1 MRNKSGTLSIGII
14 GCGGVTETFH
24 LPSLKSLR
32 SVEVFAL
39 SDVDKK
45 KLDRLA
51 ETFEIRNRYEDPYE
65 LINRPEIEA
74 VAVCAPSEYHFA
86 LGMAALSA
94 GKHLFIEKPV
104 ALRLEESGQLI
115 KKAGE
120 SSVKAFVGFNLRWHR
135 NVRKAKEAIEE
146 GRLGPVKLVR
156 SVVTTNHPALAEWRK
171 SRGLGGGVILDLA
184 IHHFDLLRY
193 LFNSEGEEIHARSI
207 SGDIQDEAASV
218 TLKMSNGIL
227 SSSVF
232 SFRSGHC
239 NEIEIY
245 GESGSLKISLYDID
259 GLEMKPSSAAP
270 GRLISIL
277 GRPFHTVMQ
286 VAGNAGAFRHGGIFK
301 ESYYN
306 EWRSFADSVI
316 HNNVIECNLED
327 GRRVLEIALS
337 AVESVS
343 TGMPVKLP
351 GVSDDEGEQSRL

>member
-1 MRNKSGTLSIGII
+1 MPNKPGTITLGII

-32 SVEVFAL
+32 NIEVVAI

-51 ETFEIRNRYEDPYE
+51 ETFEISNLYEDPHE

-86 LGMAALSA
+86 LGMAVLNA

-104 ALRLEESGQLI
+104 ALSLEESGQLI
-115 KKAGE
+115 EKAGE

-135 NVRKAKEAIEE
+135 NVRKAKEVIEE
-146 GRLGPVKLVR
+146 GKLGPVKLVR
-156 SVVTTNHPALAEWRK
+156 SVISTNHPMITEWRK
-171 SRGLGGGVILDLA
+171 NRGLGGGVILELA

-193 LFNSEGEEIHARSI
+193 LFNSEVEEIYARSV

-232 SFRSGHC
+232 SFRSSHG
-239 NEIEIY
+239 NEIEVY
-245 GESGSLKISLYDID
+245 GESGSLKISPYDID
-259 GLEMKPSSAAP
+259 GLEIRPSSAAP
-270 GRLISIL
+270 GRFISMI

-286 VAGNAGAFRHGGIFK
+286 TAGNAGALSHGGIFK
-301 ESYYN
+301 ESYYR
-306 EWRSFADSVI
+306 EWQSFADSVI
-316 HNNVIECNLED
+316 YNKNTECNLED
-327 GRRVLEIALS
+327 GRRSLEIALS

-343 TGMPVKLP
+343 TGMPVKLSNLP
-351 GVSDDEGEQSRL
+351 GEPG